1 MPSGGGFDL
10 RILRCADRGLLL
22 EVADLDEVV
31 ALNAALAEHIP
42 EGVTDVVPAAC
53 TVLLRLEAGTDPE
66 RVASALGDLRR
77 PAGTGAA
84 RGETLTVPVHY
95 DGEDLDDIADLTGLS
110 PREVVA
116 AHTGTPWTVAFCG
129 FSPGFGYLVGGD
141 PRLDVP
147 RRSEPRTQVPTGSV
161 ALAGT
166 FTGVYP
172 RVSPG
177 GWQLL
182 GRTDTRIW
190 DPDRDPPGLLRPG
203 VRVRFEEAS

>member
-1 MPSGGGFDL
+1 M
-10 RILRCADRGLLL
+10 RVLRCADRGLLL

-31 ALNAALAEHIP
+31 ALHAALAECIP
-42 EGVTDVVPAAC
+42 EGVTDVVPAAR
-53 TVLLRLEAGTDPE
+53 TVLLRLETGTDTE
-66 RVASALGDLRR
+66 SVVSSLGDLRR
-77 PAGTGAA
+77 PTGTGTA

-95 DGEDLDDIADLTGLS
+95 DGEDLDDIADHTGLS
-110 PREVVA
+110 PREVVS

-129 FSPGFGYLVGGD
+129 FSPGFGYLMGGD

-147 RRSEPRTQVPTGSV
+147 RRSEPRTRVPAGAV

-182 GRTDTRIW
+182 GRTEARIW